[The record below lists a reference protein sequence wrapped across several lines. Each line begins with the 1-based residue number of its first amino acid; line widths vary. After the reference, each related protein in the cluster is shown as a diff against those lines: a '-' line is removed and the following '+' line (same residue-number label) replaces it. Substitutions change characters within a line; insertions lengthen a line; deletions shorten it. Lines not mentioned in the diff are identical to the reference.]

1 MQEATQAPDIKM
13 DAEGICR
20 EEVFTDNRIGTI
32 RKLTPVTANG
42 DDDAQRQVQ
51 FIGSTQI
58 MTPGGALPLNFEIPA
73 DSLAQAIEGFG
84 DAAKQAVEQTM
95 EELKD
100 GDSLQ
105 RIAKVRNL
113 IRLSKRMNARKAGRN
128 NSQIKVSPLHRCTST
143 IGGEGRQAGHE
154 SPYAKTGIVNNVY
167 F

>member
-1 MQEATQAPDIKM
+1 MQEATQAPEIKM

-32 RKLTPVTANG
+32 RKLTPITVNG

-95 EELKD
+95 EELRE
-100 GDSLQ
+100 LQ
-105 RIAKVRNL
+105 RQQASSIV
-113 IRLSKRMNARKAGRN
+113 IPKAGMDPG
-128 NSQIKVSPLHRCTST
+128 QM
-143 IGGEGRQAGHE
+143 GGG
-154 SPYAKTGIVNNVY
+154 GIQMP
-167 F
+167 

>member
-1 MQEATQAPDIKM
+1 MQEATQAPEIKM

-95 EELKD
+95 EELKE
-100 GDSLQ
+100 LQ
-105 RIAKVRNL
+105 RQQASSIV
-113 IRLSKRMNARKAGRN
+113 IPKAGMDPG
-128 NSQIKVSPLHRCTST
+128 QM
-143 IGGEGRQAGHE
+143 GGG
-154 SPYAKTGIVNNVY
+154 GIQMP
-167 F
+167 

>member
-1 MQEATQAPDIKM
+1 MQETTQAPEIKM

-42 DDDAQRQVQ
+42 DDDSQREVQ

-95 EELKD
+95 EELREM
-100 GDSLQ
+100 Q
-105 RIAKVRNL
+105 RQQASSIVVP
-113 IRLSKRMNARKAGRN
+113 KAGMD
-128 NSQIKVSPLHRCTST
+128 SGQM
-143 IGGEGRQAGHE
+143 GGG
-154 SPYAKTGIVNNVY
+154 GIQLP
-167 F
+167 